1 MTEAASYLQLQAYL
15 SSYGCNVETVTII
28 RERSSGTCTFVS
40 AFAYALT
47 SFAVEFTRY
56 LERLWI
62 RAIYEYGART
72 RLCRSS
78 IPFYSSSSA
87 GLTRRQCDSRILQGV
102 RNGRPSQRPSGQ
114 N

>member
-15 SSYGCNVETVTII
+15 SSYGCNIETVTII

-47 SFAVEFTRY
+47 SFAVGFTRY

-62 RAIYEYGART
+62 RAIHKYGSRS
-72 RLCRSS
+72 RLRRPS
-78 IPFYSSSSA
+78 IPFYSSTSA
-87 GLTRRQCDSRILQGV
+87 SLPRRECDSRILQG
-102 RNGRPSQRPSGQ
+102 
-114 N
+114 